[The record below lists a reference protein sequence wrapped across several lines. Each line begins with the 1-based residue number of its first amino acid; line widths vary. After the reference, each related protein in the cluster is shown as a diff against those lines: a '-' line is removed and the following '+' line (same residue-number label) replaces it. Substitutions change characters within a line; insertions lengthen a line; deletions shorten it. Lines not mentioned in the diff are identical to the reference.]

1 MSVGEVASETKLTR
15 LPGTDVWYRT
25 YPVRD
30 DLREYYQFALNEPLR
45 KPKDFAEEFKWMK
58 RRVPDPLNPKRLRY
72 PTDPKFPDDLIKGTF
87 GEASLLELPRA
98 PVHRELALRRGVEP
112 GRLEQHIFRSQ
123 ILKDRRRVWVH
134 RPAHVS
140 AHEPHLHLA
149 IFFDGFAY
157 SHTMPGPI
165 ILDNLVASGRIAPVL
180 SVFIDQLGTTKQR
193 MRDLC
198 GPSPA
203 FGKFLVR
210 EILPWVQR
218 TYRIRPRPERTMLA
232 GLSCGGLSALYWAV
246 EHPEHFRL
254 VLSQS
259 GSFQRA
265 VAPEEEPGS
274 LIRTIMKRPRLPLRI
289 YMDAGLTE
297 GNYVMPHGMT
307 LLAANRH
314 MRDVL
319 ILKGYPLTYREFN
332 GGHDFESWRHTLV
345 DGLIDLLG
353 TSRKGRPR

>member
-1 MSVGEVASETKLTR
+1 MSVGDVASETVLTH

-30 DLREYYQFALNEPLR
+30 DLREFYQFALNEPLR
-45 KPKDFAEEFKWMK
+45 KPHDFAEEFAWMK
-58 RRVPDPLNPKRLRY
+58 RRVPDPLNPKRPRY
-72 PTDPKFPDDLIKGTF
+72 PPDPKFPDDLIKGTY
-87 GEASLLELPRA
+87 GEGSLLELPRA
-98 PVHRELALRRGVEP
+98 PVHRELSLLRGVEP
-112 GRLEQHIFRSQ
+112 GLLEEHIFRSR

-134 RPAHVS
+134 RPVGVES
-140 AHEPHLHLA
+140 NSPNLHLA

-157 SHTMPGPI
+157 AHTMPGPT
-165 ILDNLVASGRIAPVL
+165 ILDNLVTSGRIAPVL
-180 SVFIDQLGTTKQR
+180 SVFIDQLATTKQR

-203 FGKFLVR
+203 FGRFLVR
-210 EILPWVQR
+210 EILPWVEA
-218 TYRIRPRPERTMLA
+218 TYRVELRPDRTMLA

-246 EHPEHFRL
+246 EHPDLFRL

-274 LIRTIMKRPRLPLRI
+274 LIRTIMKRPHLPLRI
-289 YMDAGLTE
+289 YMDVGLNE

-314 MRDVL
+314 LRDVL
-319 ILKGYPLTYREFN
+319 MLKGYRLTYREFN
-332 GGHDFESWRHTLV
+332 GGHDFESWRYTLV
-345 DGLIDLLG
+345 DGLVDLLG
-353 TSRKGRPR
+353 NSRKVRAH